1 MNLPDTLTLL
11 EWSATAT
18 TALSVWLAARRH
30 IATWP
35 IGIVGCLLYGALFM
49 GTQLYADATLQVF
62 FVVTSV
68 TGWWQWR
75 RDALS
80 AAESATDTAAV
91 PARAPL
97 RWKQW
102 TLLLAGGVAVTLLY
116 GTLLLHWT
124 DAFSPFWDSA
134 VLTTSVVAQVLLM
147 QGRRETWLFWIVVN
161 TLSVPL
167 YLNRGLD
174 VTAGLYALFWLN
186 AWHGWWHWGHQA
198 TKVVGPRPSAQPA

>member
-1 MNLPDTLTLL
+1 MNAPDTLTLL

-18 TALSVWLAARRH
+18 MALSVWLAARRH

-35 IGIVGCLLYGALFM
+35 IGILGCLLYGALFM
-49 GTQLYADATLQVF
+49 ATQLYADATLQAF
-62 FVVTSV
+62 FIVTSAI
-68 TGWWQWR
+68 GWWQWR
-75 RDALS
+75 RDAQAVM
-80 AAESATDTAAV
+80 AATAT

-97 RWKQW
+97 RWPHW
-102 TLLLAGGVAVTLLY
+102 VLLLAGGVVVTLGY
-116 GTLLLHWT
+116 GALLLHWT
-124 DAFSPFWDSA
+124 DAFAPFWDAA

-167 YLNRGLD
+167 YLSRGLD

-186 AWHGWWHWGHQA
+186 AWHGWWHWGRRASSAAH
-198 TKVVGPRPSAQPA
+198 RPTAQPA

>member
-1 MNLPDTLTLL
+1 MNTPDTLTLL

-18 TALSVWLAARRH
+18 MALSVWLAARRH

-49 GTQLYADATLQVF
+49 ATQLYADATLQVF
-62 FVVTSV
+62 FIVTSAI
-68 TGWWQWR
+68 GWWQWR
-75 RDALS
+75 
-80 AAESATDTAAV
+80 TAVLPADQLV
-91 PARAPL
+91 PPPL
-97 RWKQW
+97 RWTTW
-102 TLLLAGGVAVTLLY
+102 MLLLTTGVIVTLAY
-116 GTLLLHWT
+116 GSLLLHWT
-124 DAFSPFWDSA
+124 DAFAPFWDSA

-167 YLNRGLD
+167 YLSRGLD

-186 AWHGWWHWGHQA
+186 AWYGWWHWRRRSAAPAATAQA
-198 TKVVGPRPSAQPA
+198 ALSA

>member
-1 MNLPDTLTLL
+1 MNPTDTFTLL

-62 FVVTSV
+62 FTV
-68 TGWWQWR
+68 TGVIGWRQWR

-80 AAESATDTAAV
+80 ATATASV
-91 PARAPL
+91 PPHAPL
-97 RWKQW
+97 RRMQW
-102 TLLLAGGVAVTLLY
+102 TLLLAGGMAVTLLY
-116 GTLLLHWT
+116 GVLLLHWT
-124 DAFSPFWDSA
+124 DAFAPFWDSA

-167 YLNRGLD
+167 YLSRGLD

-186 AWHGWWHWGHQA
+186 AWHGWWHWRRRPTQA
-198 TKVVGPRPSAQPA
+198 PAVDPAVVSA